1 MLKKIK
7 IIRDVLF
14 STLSKRNI
22 SGIFI
27 SVAIKNIRIDNVQII
42 QVEHRPKILNKRSSS
57 PPREKLE
64 DQTRPEVKSFTLAP
78 RICTPTSHQKYQ
90 LLNGG

>member
-1 MLKKIK
+1 MILCFKKIK

-42 QVEHRPKILNKRSSS
+42 QVEHRPANF
-57 PPREKLE
+57 E
-64 DQTRPEVKSFTLAP
+64 
-78 RICTPTSHQKYQ
+78 
-90 LLNGG
+90 